1 MDDMKET
8 CREKE
13 IKICVD
19 AISSIGASPLNLS
32 NIYLA
37 SGVSGKALGS
47 YSGLSIVFHQHY
59 IKKDETIP
67 GYLDLGWYIEND
79 GVPFTHSSNLISALH
94 QALEAFEEDQS
105 FERMGRQYLYI
116 REFLESQGIPVL
128 SKFEH
133 SCPTIM
139 TIPFP
144 TKIPSTYI
152 GEDMEMNGYLL
163 HYEST
168 YLKHNNWVQISPISN
183 IEEKETQRMLSQ
195 LKELVTYYQSQ

>member
-1 MDDMKET
+1 
-8 CREKE
+8 
-13 IKICVD
+13 
-19 AISSIGASPLNLS
+19 
-32 NIYLA
+32 
-37 SGVSGKALGS
+37 
-47 YSGLSIVFHQHY
+47 
-59 IKKDETIP
+59 
-67 GYLDLGWYIEND
+67 
-79 GVPFTHSSNLISALH
+79 
-94 QALEAFEEDQS
+94 
-105 FERMGRQYLYI
+105 MGRQYLYI